1 MVLFEQLEEAL
12 LMAVLEVV
20 HSNVSDF
27 QTNPLLG
34 KKPAHL
40 STIKIVGGLLQQR
53 LRSPVGV
60 VFGKGGWLCHVGSY
74 VWDLAQSLLLGIS
87 GAV

>member
-1 MVLFEQLEEAL
+1 MVSEQLEEAL
-12 LMAVLEVV
+12 MMAVLDVV
-20 HSNVSDF
+20 HNNVSDS

-40 STIKIVGGLLQQR
+40 STIEVVGGLLQQR

-60 VFGKGGWLCHVGSY
+60 VVGKGGW
-74 VWDLAQSLLLGIS
+74 
-87 GAV
+87 